1 MLQLLRGKKSSLFV
15 KIVLGV
21 IVIGFSFFGIESYF
35 VANTNTNVA
44 KVGGSAISEQ
54 EFTQRY
60 NRTVQAEMQ
69 RMKQQFGANVNA
81 SMFQTPEFKH
91 RVLDDLVNERVLL
104 ETNDKLGI
112 VVPVERLRNEIQ
124 KIPAFQNEGAFDKDQ
139 YKQVLAANGMSP
151 QSFEDD
157 MRKDIGRTLLPAQI
171 ASTAIA
177 TDAEV
182 DAYLRLRDQRR
193 DFRYAKLDKPAA
205 AQGEVKDDEIDA
217 WYKQHQAE
225 FMVPERVAVEYLEL
239 DASKLEIDQ
248 KPDDNVLKERYEKA
262 KSRYVSAEQR
272 LASHILVKVDGKG
285 APEDQKAALAKAE
298 EIEKQ
303 LKSGKD
309 FAALAKQE
317 SADLGSKNQGGDL
330 GWLDRGTTEEA
341 FETALFAL
349 GKGEVSQPVLTSE
362 GYHVIELRD
371 VRPGKTRTFDEVKP
385 DLLKEYADSERERV
399 YSDKAGRLTELTYQ
413 NPSTLETA
421 AKELGLTVQ
430 KTDLF
435 ARTGGQGI
443 AANPAV
449 AKAAFSDGVLVQ
461 NNNSDPIDL
470 SPNHIAVLRIA
481 EHKPATPKPLDE
493 VRDVVR
499 TRIVAERTAKQAKD
513 HADALYAQLGKDKT
527 LDTLAASDNL
537 KIEEQKGIGRD
548 AATPDSRLVAA
559 AFSMARPAQD
569 KASYR
574 LVDLGGDSYALV
586 QLTAVADGDP
596 SKLDAKTREAAR
608 NTLQQ
613 QMSMSVTREFVD
625 ALRKATKVSIS
636 ESKLQD
642 QSP

>member
-35 VANTNTNVA
+35 VANTSTNVA
-44 KVGGSAISEQ
+44 TVGDGAISEQ

-60 NRTVQAEMQ
+60 NRAVQFEMQ

-81 SMFQTPEFKH
+81 SMFQTPAYKH
-91 RVLDDLVNERVLL
+91 RVLEDLVNEKLLL
-104 ETNDKLGI
+104 EANDRLGI
-112 VVPVERLRNEIQ
+112 VVPLERLRSEIQ
-124 KIPAFQNEGAFDKDQ
+124 KVAAFQNEGVFDPEQ

-151 QSFEDD
+151 QSFEEE
-157 MRKDIGRTLLPAQI
+157 MRKEIGRGLLPTQI
-171 ASTAIA
+171 AATSIA

-182 DAYLRLRDQRR
+182 DAYLRLRDQSR
-193 DFRYAKLDKPAA
+193 DFRFAKLDKPAPA
-205 AQGEVKDDEIDA
+205 EGEIKDDEIDA

-225 FMVPERVAVEYLEL
+225 FMIPEQVAVEYLEL

-248 KPDDNVLKERYEKA
+248 TPDEGVLKDRYEKSKA
-262 KSRYVSAEQR
+262 RYVTPEQR
-272 LASHILVKVDGKG
+272 LASHILIKVGGKG
-285 APEDQKAALAKAE
+285 SPDDQKAALAKAE
-298 EIEKQ
+298 DIERQ
-303 LKSGKD
+303 LKGGKD
-309 FAALAKQE
+309 FATLAKQE

-330 GWLDRGTTEEA
+330 GWLDRGTTDEA
-341 FETALFAL
+341 FENALFAL
-349 GKGEVSQPVLTSE
+349 AKGEVSKPVLTGE

-371 VRPGKTRTFDEVKP
+371 VRPGKTRSFDEVKP
-385 DLLKEYADSERERV
+385 DLVKEYADTERERV

-443 AANPAV
+443 AANPAF
-449 AKAAFSDGVLVQ
+449 AQAAFGDSVLVQ
-461 NNNSDPIDL
+461 NNNSDPVEIG
-470 SPNHIAVLRIA
+470 PNHIAVMRIA
-481 EHKPATPKPLDE
+481 EHKPATPKPLAE
-493 VRDVVR
+493 VSEAVR
-499 TRIVAERTAKQAKD
+499 KRIVSERTAKQAKD
-513 HADALYAQLGKDKT
+513 HADALFAELGKDKT
-527 LDTLAASDNL
+527 LDALATSENL
-537 KIEEQKGIGRD
+537 KVEEQKGVGRD
-548 AATPDSRLVAA
+548 AANLDSRLVSAV
-559 AFSMARPAQD
+559 FSMPRPAGDQP
-569 KASYR
+569 SYR

-586 QLTAVADGDP
+586 QLTGVTDGDP

-613 QMSMSVTREFVD
+613 QSSSAVTREFVD
-625 ALRKATKVSIS
+625 AIRKATKVSIS

-642 QSP
+642 QNP

>member
-60 NRTVQAEMQ
+60 NRAVQAELQ
-69 RMKQQFGANVNA
+69 RMRQQFGASVNA
-81 SMFQTPEFKH
+81 SMFQTPEFKR

-104 ETNDKLGI
+104 ETNDELGL
-112 VVPVERLRNEIQ
+112 VVPVQRLRDEIQ
-124 KIPAFQNEGAFDKDQ
+124 KIPAFQNEGVFDKEQ
-139 YKQVLAANGMSP
+139 YRQVLQANGMSP

-157 MRKDIGRTLLPAQI
+157 MRKDIGRTLLPSQVVA
-171 ASTAIA
+171 TTIA

-193 DFRYAKLDKPAA
+193 DFRYARLDKPAA
-205 AQGEVKDDEIDA
+205 EQGEVKDEEIEA

-225 FMVPERVAVEYLEL
+225 FMVPERVALEYVEL

-248 KPDDNVLKERYEKA
+248 TPDDSVLQERYEKA
-262 KSRYVSAEQR
+262 KSRYVTAEQR
-272 LASHILVKVDGKG
+272 LASHILVKVGGKG

-303 LKSGKD
+303 LKAGKD
-309 FAALAKQE
+309 FATLAKQD

-341 FETALFAL
+341 FENALFAL

-362 GYHVIELRD
+362 GYHIIELRD
-371 VRPGKTRTFDEVKP
+371 VRPGKTRSFDEVKP
-385 DLLKEYADSERERV
+385 ELLKEYADGERDRV

-413 NPSTLETA
+413 DPSTLETA
-421 AKELGLTVQ
+421 AKELGLAVQ
-430 KTDLF
+430 KTELF
-435 ARTGGQGI
+435 PRTGGQGI
-443 AANPAV
+443 AANPGV

-461 NNNSDPIDL
+461 NNNSDPIEL
-470 SPNHIAVLRIA
+470 GPNHIAIVRIA

-493 VRDVVR
+493 VRDTVR
-499 TRIVAERTAKQAKD
+499 ARIVAERESKQAKD
-513 HADALYAQLGKDKT
+513 RADALYAQLGKDKT

-537 KIEEQKGIGRD
+537 KVEEQKGIGRD
-548 AATPDSRLVAA
+548 AATLDSRLVSAV
-559 AFSMARPAQD
+559 FSMPRPEQD
-569 KASYR
+569 KPSYR
-574 LVDLGGDSYALV
+574 LVDLGGDNYALV
-586 QLTAVADGDP
+586 QLTAVTDGDP

-613 QMSMSVTREFVD
+613 QASMSAAREFVE

-642 QSP
+642 QGP

>member
-60 NRTVQAEMQ
+60 NRAVQAELQ
-69 RMKQQFGANVNA
+69 RMRQQFGASVNA
-81 SMFQTPEFKH
+81 SMFQTPEFKR

-104 ETNDKLGI
+104 ETNDELGL
-112 VVPVERLRNEIQ
+112 VVPVQRLRDEIQ
-124 KIPAFQNEGAFDKDQ
+124 KIPAFQNEGVFDKEQ
-139 YKQVLAANGMSP
+139 YRQVLQANGMSP

-157 MRKDIGRTLLPAQI
+157 MRKDIGRTLLPSQVVA
-171 ASTAIA
+171 TTIA

-193 DFRYAKLDKPAA
+193 DFRYARLDKPAA
-205 AQGEVKDDEIDA
+205 EQGEVKDEEIEA

-225 FMVPERVAVEYLEL
+225 FMVPERVALEYVEL

-248 KPDDNVLKERYEKA
+248 TPDDSVLQERYEKA
-262 KSRYVSAEQR
+262 KSSYVTAEQR
-272 LASHILVKVDGKG
+272 LASHILVKVGGKG

-303 LKSGKD
+303 LKAGKD
-309 FAALAKQE
+309 FATLAKQD

-341 FETALFAL
+341 FENALFAL

-362 GYHVIELRD
+362 GYHIIELRD
-371 VRPGKTRTFDEVKP
+371 VRPGKTRSFDEVKP
-385 DLLKEYADSERERV
+385 ELLKEYADGERDRV

-413 NPSTLETA
+413 DPSTLETA
-421 AKELGLTVQ
+421 AKELGLAVQ
-430 KTDLF
+430 KTELF
-435 ARTGGQGI
+435 PRTGGQGI
-443 AANPAV
+443 AANPGV

-461 NNNSDPIDL
+461 NNNSDPIEL
-470 SPNHIAVLRIA
+470 GPNHIAIVRIA

-493 VRDVVR
+493 VRD
-499 TRIVAERTAKQAKD
+499 
-513 HADALYAQLGKDKT
+513 
-527 LDTLAASDNL
+527 TLANL
-537 KIEEQKGIGRD
+537 
-548 AATPDSRLVAA
+548 ALPDL
-559 AFSMARPAQD
+559 
-569 KASYR
+569 
-574 LVDLGGDSYALV
+574 L
-586 QLTAVADGDP
+586 
-596 SKLDAKTREAAR
+596 
-608 NTLQQ
+608 
-613 QMSMSVTREFVD
+613 
-625 ALRKATKVSIS
+625 
-636 ESKLQD
+636 
-642 QSP
+642 